1 MNVVFGNVNEY
12 SSLSIIPYIVFEALE
27 TDLSLI
33 LNILWGPQNLL
44 SNLITMSL
52 HLKILSGTRMDL
64 YNLILIDEHSV

>member
-1 MNVVFGNVNEY
+1 MNIVFGNANEY

-33 LNILWGPQNLL
+33 LNILWGPQNL
-44 SNLITMSL
+44 